1 MNKSALLIIDV
12 QNDYF
17 PGGKMA
23 LHEPEQALAKI
34 TELLQFYRQQQWP
47 VIHIQHEMY
56 DRPNRPAAFF
66 LPHTEGQQL
75 HPAVLPAENETLLI
89 KHFPSSFAGT
99 GLLEV
104 LQQQQIKQLIICGM
118 MTHMC
123 VDTTTRAAF
132 DLGFDVQVAIDA
144 TATKALTFSGNTVS
158 ADQVKTTVA
167 AALHGTFAQ
176 VTPTAELLT
185 ALSNRTGFY
194 LSE

>member
-1 MNKSALLIIDV
+1 MKKSALLIIDV

-17 PGGKMA
+17 PGGKMT
-23 LHEPEQALAKI
+23 LHEPAQALEKI
-34 TELLQFYRQQQWP
+34 TKLLAYYRQQQCP
-47 VIHIQHEMY
+47 VIHIQHEML

-66 LPHTEGQQL
+66 APRTNGQQL
-75 HPAVLPAENETLLI
+75 HPVVLPAENETLLI

-104 LQQQQIKQLIICGM
+104 LQQQHIEQLIICGM

-132 DLGFDVQVAIDA
+132 DLGFETLVALDA
-144 TATKALTFSGNTVS
+144 TTTRALTFEGETVP
-158 ADQVKTTVA
+158 AEQVKTVVA

-176 VTPTAELLT
+176 VSNTAT
-185 ALSNRTGFY
+185 IIQQLSNG
-194 LSE
+194 

>member
-56 DRPNRPAAFF
+56 DQPNRPAAFF
-66 LPHTEGQQL
+66 LPDTEGQQL

-144 TATKALTFSGNTVS
+144 TATKALTFAGHTVP
-158 ADQVKTTVA
+158 AEQVKTTVA

-176 VTPTAELLT
+176 VLETCEILPGTL
-185 ALSNRTGFY
+185 
-194 LSE
+194 

>member
-23 LHEPEQALAKI
+23 LHEPEQALEKI
-34 TELLQFYRQQQWP
+34 TELLQYYRQQQWP
-47 VIHIQHEMY
+47 VIHIQHEMR
-56 DRPNRPAAFF
+56 DRPHRPAAFF
-66 LPHTEGQQL
+66 IPHTEGQQL
-75 HPAVLPAENETLLI
+75 HPSVLPADNETLLI

-99 GLLEV
+99 GLLAV
-104 LQQQQIKQLIICGM
+104 LQQQQIKQLVICGM

-144 TATKALTFSGNTVS
+144 TATKALTFGGNTVP
-158 ADQVKTTVA
+158 ADQVKMTVA

-176 VTPTAELLT
+176 VQLT
-185 ALSNRTGFY
+185 ASILSSFT
-194 LSE
+194 STDVA

>member
-1 MNKSALLIIDV
+1 MEITMNKSALLIIDV

-17 PGGKMA
+17 LGGKMA
-23 LHEPEQALAKI
+23 LHEPEQALEKI
-34 TELLQFYRQQQWP
+34 TELLQYYRQQQWP

-66 LPHTEGQQL
+66 LPNTEGQQL

-104 LQQQQIKQLIICGM
+104 LQQQQVKQLVICGM

-144 TATKALTFSGNTVS
+144 TATRALAFGNETVT

-167 AALHGTFAQ
+167 AALHGSFAQ
-176 VTPTAELLT
+176 VLNTNELLKKR
-185 ALSNRTGFY
+185 SF
-194 LSE
+194 

>member
-23 LHEPEQALAKI
+23 LHQPELALEKI
-34 TELLQFYRQQQWP
+34 TELLQYYRQQQWP
-47 VIHIQHEMY
+47 VIHIQHEMH

-66 LPHTEGQQL
+66 LPQTEGQQL

-99 GLLEV
+99 GLLDV
-104 LQQQQIKQLIICGM
+104 LRQQQVEQLIICGM

-144 TATKALTFSGNTVS
+144 TATKALAFGGDTVS
-158 ADQVKTTVA
+158 ADQVKNTVA

-176 VTPTAELLT
+176 VQTTDAILQQ
-185 ALSNRTGFY
+185 LSRP
-194 LSE
+194 

>member
-23 LHEPEQALAKI
+23 LHQPEQALEKI
-34 TELLQFYRQQQWP
+34 TELLQYFRQQQWP

-56 DRPNRPAAFF
+56 DRPSRPAAFF

-89 KHFPSSFAGT
+89 KLFPSSFAGT

-144 TATKALTFSGNTVS
+144 TATKALTFGGNTVP

-167 AALHGTFAQ
+167 AALHGSFAQ
-176 VTPTAELLT
+176 VQLT
-185 ALSNRTGFY
+185 ASILSSFT
-194 LSE
+194 STSIA

>member
-56 DRPNRPAAFF
+56 DRADRPATFF

-99 GLLEV
+99 GLFEV

-132 DLGFDVQVAIDA
+132 DLGFDVQFAIDA
-144 TATKALTFSGNTVS
+144 TATKALTFSGNTIP

-176 VTPTAELLT
+176 VLNTAAILT
-185 ALSNRTGFY
+185 TRHSTHQL
-194 LSE
+194 

>member
-66 LPHTEGQQL
+66 LPDTEGQQL

-144 TATKALTFSGNTVS
+144 TATKALTFAGHTVP
-158 ADQVKTTVA
+158 AEQVKTTVA

-176 VTPTAELLT
+176 VLETCEILPGTL
-185 ALSNRTGFY
+185 
-194 LSE
+194 

>member
-1 MNKSALLIIDV
+1 MEITMNKSALLIIDV

-23 LHEPEQALAKI
+23 LHEPEQALEKI
-34 TELLQFYRQQQWP
+34 TDLLQFYRQQQWP
-47 VIHIQHEMY
+47 VIHIQHEMR

-75 HPAVLPAENETLLI
+75 HPAALPAENETLLI

-104 LQQQQIKQLIICGM
+104 LQEQQIKQLVICGM

-144 TATKALTFSGNTVS
+144 TATKALAFGNETVT

-167 AALHGTFAQ
+167 AALHGSFAQ
-176 VTPTAELLT
+176 VLNTNELLKK
-185 ALSNRTGFY
+185 SPF
-194 LSE
+194 

>member
-23 LHEPEQALAKI
+23 LHEPERALAKI
-34 TELLQFYRQQQWP
+34 TELLAFYRRQQWP
-47 VIHIQHEMY
+47 VIHIQHEML

-75 HPAVLPAENETLLI
+75 HPAVLPAEKETLLI

-99 GLLEV
+99 GLLEM
-104 LQQQQIKQLIICGM
+104 LQQQQVKQLIICGM

-144 TATKALTFSGNTVS
+144 TASKALTFAGDTVS
-158 ADQVKTTVA
+158 AEQVKTTVA
-167 AALHGTFAQ
+167 AALQGTFAQ
-176 VTPTAELLT
+176 VLDTTSILQNLLPDEH
-185 ALSNRTGFY
+185 R
-194 LSE
+194 

>member
-56 DRPNRPAAFF
+56 DRPDRPASFF

-104 LQQQQIKQLIICGM
+104 LQQQQVKQLVICGM

-144 TATKALTFSGNTVS
+144 TATKALTFSGNTIS

-176 VTPTAELLT
+176 VLNTAAILT
-185 ALSNRTGFY
+185 TRHSTHQL
-194 LSE
+194 

>member
-1 MNKSALLIIDV
+1 MNKSALVIIDV

-34 TELLQFYRQQQWP
+34 TELLQFYREQQWP
-47 VIHIQHEMY
+47 VIHIQHEMR
-56 DRPNRPAAFF
+56 DRPNRPASFF

-75 HPAVLPAENETLLI
+75 HPAVLPADNETLLV

-104 LQQQQIKQLIICGM
+104 LQQQQVKQLVICGM

-132 DLGFDVQVAIDA
+132 DLGFEVQVAIDA
-144 TATKALTFSGNTVS
+144 TATKALSFGGDTVP

-167 AALHGTFAQ
+167 AALNGSFAQ
-176 VTPTAELLT
+176 VQLT
-185 ALSNRTGFY
+185 ASILSSCTNTHVA
-194 LSE
+194 

>member
-34 TELLQFYRQQQWP
+34 TELLQFYREQQWP
-47 VIHIQHEMY
+47 VIHIQHEMR
-56 DRPNRPAAFF
+56 DRPNRAAFF
-66 LPHTEGQQL
+66 LPDTEGQQL

-144 TATKALTFSGNTVS
+144 TATKALTFAGHTVP
-158 ADQVKTTVA
+158 AEQVKTTVA

-176 VTPTAELLT
+176 VLETCEILPGTL
-185 ALSNRTGFY
+185 
-194 LSE
+194 